1 MDKNGKK
8 KILYLSLVLLL
19 ALIILFAFIDTGS
32 RGERITTQ
40 EAYTMLEN
48 GEIEEWY
55 AVENSVIQIKKVGS
69 KLGENEFP
77 LNSDFYVEYTDDF
90 YQLFLEKTIALNEG
104 DEQAGIEP
112 MNIKY
117 NAVPQGPSAW
127 DTIMPIMY
135 IILGVVLIYF
145 LFKMFSSNGKGAMS
159 FGKSR
164 AKASVNVK
172 VRFSD
177 IAGADEEKEELQ
189 EVVEFLKN
197 PAKFT
202 SLGARIPKGVLLV
215 GPPGTGKTLLARAV
229 AGESNVPFLNISG
242 SDFVE
247 MFVGVGA
254 SRVRDLF
261 DQAKRSAPCIV
272 FIDEIDAV
280 GRQRGAGLGGG
291 NDEREQTLNQLL
303 VEMDGFEANEGI
315 IVLAATNRADV
326 LDPALLR
333 PGRFDRQIYVN
344 VPDVRGREGIIRI
357 HAKNKH
363 LDDDIDFK
371 TLARITS
378 GFTGADIENM
388 LNEAAILAARAGR
401 PKIIMEDLTEGI
413 NKVIMGP
420 QKKSRLVTEADKQIT
435 AYHEA
440 GHAILGKKL
449 KYCEG
454 VQEVSIIPRG
464 SAAGYTMS
472 RPENDDQHMSYNK
485 LNDRI
490 AEFMGGRIAEELI
503 FHDITTGASN
513 DIQVATN
520 IARKMVTEWGMSKK
534 FGFVNFGNDQE
545 VFIGRDYQSKN
556 SYSEKTAGEIDQEVQ
571 DILKYNYTRAKKV
584 LEENMQYLHELSK
597 LLIEKET
604 IYSNELDMLLAGKT
618 TEQIVRHMN
627 NEVKK
632 RKKKEEE
639 VKAEYDLIKKVK
651 ENEIKV
657 KTAEVFLKNG
667 IISKEDYDKIVALHN
682 ESVKELEA
690 HKEKKLKK
698 SVPEYNEV
706 QVVEA
711 EKTQPEENKEDK
723 KESKDADL
731 VKEEKT
737 KEPSVEEKPKK
748 RTYKKKEKQDKEDK
762 GE

>member
-1 MDKNGKK
+1 MDKNSKR

-19 ALIILFAFIDTGS
+19 ALIVLFAFVDTGS
-32 RGERITTQ
+32 RGEKLTTDQ
-40 EAYTMLEN
+40 AYNMLES

-55 AVENSVIQIKKVGS
+55 AVENSVILIKKTGS
-69 KLGENEFP
+69 EIQDGAFP
-77 LNSDFYVEYTDDF
+77 TSSDYYVEYTKSFFDIF
-90 YQLFLEKTIALNEG
+90 YAKTMELNEG
-104 DEQAGIEP
+104 KNPETDTTYVA
-112 MNIKY
+112 N
-117 NAVPQGPSAW
+117 NFVPQGPSAW

-135 IILGVVLIYF
+135 IVLGVVLIYF
-145 LFKMFSSNGKGAMS
+145 LFKMFSSSGKGAMS
-159 FGKSR
+159 FGKSKAR
-164 AKASVNVK
+164 ASVNVK

-197 PAKFT
+197 PSKFT

-261 DQAKRSAPCIV
+261 DQAKKSAPCIV

-291 NDEREQTLNQLL
+291 NDEHEQTLNQLL

-315 IVLAATNRADV
+315 IVLAATNRSDV

-333 PGRFDRQIYVN
+333 PGRFDRQIYVHI
-344 VPDVRGREGIIRI
+344 PDVKGREGIIKI
-357 HAKNKH
+357 HAKNKP
-363 LDDDIDFK
+363 LDDDIDYK

-420 QKKSRLVTEADKQIT
+420 QKKSRIVTDSDKKIT

-440 GHAILGKKL
+440 GHAIVAKKL
-449 KYCEG
+449 KYSEG

-472 RPENDDQHMSYNK
+472 RPENDDQHLSFNK

-490 AEFMGGRIAEELI
+490 AELMGGRIAEELI
-503 FHDITTGASN
+503 FKDITTGASN

-534 FGFVNFGNDQE
+534 FNFINFGNDQE

-556 SYSEKTAGEIDQEVQ
+556 IYSEKVAGEIDEEIKR
-571 DILKYNYTRAKKV
+571 ILDDNYSRTKKI
-584 LEENMQYLHELSK
+584 LTENIQYLHELAK

-639 VKAEYDLIKKVK
+639 VKAEFDLIKKVK
-651 ENEIKV
+651 ENEIKL

-667 IISKEDYDKIVALHN
+667 IISKEDYDKILN
-682 ESVKELEA
+682 LRDEDLKKLESL
-690 HKEKKLKK
+690 KEKKMKK
-698 SVPEYNEV
+698 SSPEYNEV
-706 QVVEA
+706 QEISSKDDKV
-711 EKTQPEENKEDK
+711 EDK
-723 KESKDADL
+723 KEEAVEKP
-731 VKEEKT
+731 EKT
-737 KEPSVEEKPKK
+737 EKVEEKPKK
-748 RTYKKKEKQDKEDK
+748 RTYKKKEKQEDEDK